1 MKEYTITRKGA
12 SFTWDAVPVL
22 KMDNQLWTDPVDVRA
37 QTQIC
42 YDDDAIYVRQQAFE
56 EDVRAE
62 NNGPLA
68 EVSED
73 SCLEFFFAPRN
84 GDIRYMNFEFNPNGS
99 MYLGIGPNLPELVRL
114 IPENLTIHPK
124 TTRTEDGW
132 ILEYCIPHSY
142 VRKFFPEWAPV
153 SGLSVRANCF
163 KCGDLTKQPHYLSWN
178 FVSNPTPLFHCP
190 ECFGIMHFE

>member
-1 MKEYTITRKGA
+1 MKEYTITRKGD
-12 SFTWDAVPVL
+12 SFSWDAVPVL
-22 KMDNQLWTDPVDVRA
+22 KMDNQLWTGPVAVQA

-42 YDDDAIYVRQQAFE
+42 YDDEALYVRQQAFE

-99 MYLGIGPNLPELVRL
+99 MYLGIGPNLPELTRL
-114 IPENLTIHPK
+114 VPETPSIFPK
-124 TTRTEDGW
+124 TTRTDSGW
-132 ILEYCIPHSY
+132 ILEYSIPHSY
-142 VRKFFPEWAPV
+142 VRKFFPEWAPA